1 MLDSPRLIPGDD
13 AFGGR
18 NETGTERPLVAQA
31 RRCVT
36 VPTLPRSCRWPT
48 KRRLLIEITPWLEWI
63 APVETRYGARRHA
76 CGRDRSEG
84 LPSRLASLF
93 AGARI
98 GGAARRRRTVRNLRG
113 RAQRRQHHRG
123 AQHRTPI
130 RGRSTAAARDL
141 ISADSLARNST
152 HRSTYGTVQSGTILV
167 VRLKK
172 QRWRFRASRASR
184 TGTGRRINRCPH
196 RI

>member
-1 MLDSPRLIPGDD
+1 MQDPSPRSRSTRCPTMLDSPRLIPGDG

-84 LPSRLASLF
+84 LPSPLASLF

-98 GGAARRRRTVRNLRG
+98 GGATRRRRTVRNLRG
-113 RAQRRQHHRG
+113 RAQRRHHHRG

-141 ISADSLARNST
+141 ISADSLLAMRCT
-152 HRSTYGTVQSGTILV
+152 AVRTEPYRAGRSLWY
-167 VRLKK
+167 
-172 QRWRFRASRASR
+172 A
-184 TGTGRRINRCPH
+184 
-196 RI
+196 